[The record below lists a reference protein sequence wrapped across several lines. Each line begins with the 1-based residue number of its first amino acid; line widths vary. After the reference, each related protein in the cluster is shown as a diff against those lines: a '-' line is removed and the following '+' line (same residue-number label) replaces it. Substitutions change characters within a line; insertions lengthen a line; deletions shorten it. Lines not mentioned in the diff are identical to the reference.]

1 MAIVDEVINE
11 MELNALHYM
20 VKMYN
25 LPPLFKIPNTIT
37 IKNRI
42 KHIWNS

>member
-25 LPPLFKIPNTIT
+25 LPPLV
-37 IKNRI
+37 
-42 KHIWNS
+42 